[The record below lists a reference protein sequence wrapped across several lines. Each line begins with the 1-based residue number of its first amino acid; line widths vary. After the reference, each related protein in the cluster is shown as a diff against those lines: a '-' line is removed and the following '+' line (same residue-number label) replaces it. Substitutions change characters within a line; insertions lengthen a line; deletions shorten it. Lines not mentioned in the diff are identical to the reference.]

1 MNKILRKSSRGLKVA
16 VIGGGPGGSL
26 FAMYLLR
33 YAAETK
39 QSPEITIYQQ
49 RRFDEL
55 GPRGCK
61 GCAGILSLSLL
72 RNLRELELTVPEEII
87 QGEIEH
93 YTVHSPYGSIS
104 MSNPEKKMQIASIY
118 RGGGPQASS
127 YKTQISFDGWLLR
140 QAERLGVRI
149 EYETISRICLGE
161 ERTVQFTRSS
171 VNFDLIVLASGINGK
186 TVAFQEVDYTP
197 PKTRRIAQQE
207 LHLGA
212 AQVASSLGKSAHAF
226 LIPHSGLIFGT
237 LVPKGP
243 FVNVSVLRGD
253 EQEASVEEFLNYDIV
268 RNILPKNYKN
278 ACSCQPMALISP
290 ARHYFADGFV
300 AIGDAAVTRLYKDGI
315 GSALL
320 TARQA
325 AYTVAYHGISRKDF
339 AHYYRPICRAI
350 NSDNRWGKLLFAIN
364 ERTKNS
370 RVFILSQQHLIADE
384 QQDASRPQT
393 FTRAAWGMFTGSYSY
408 RSIARIFLQP
418 ISLVRLSLT
427 LLWEYFIVRFRRETF
442 HRKLHVGRK
451 KILIL
456 GSGFGGT
463 TVLRRLVPAL
473 KRNENAEITMV
484 SEENFFLFSPL
495 LHEIATGHI
504 ETRHV
509 AYPIRRLRWRKRFN
523 FMQGSVEGIDLK
535 RRRVTTSTGGLDFDY
550 LVIALGSVSNIP
562 ESVLLEKG
570 NLFTLKTLNDAI
582 LIRNHIISIFEQ
594 AVIEKNS
601 RKLRQLLTFMVA
613 GAGYTGVQMVTEL
626 RDFIF
631 KTLVK
636 LYTSIDPTYIRIIL
650 VEAESKLMPEMD
662 AHFGAYAFKYLQQTK
677 VETRFNSRVT
687 QVWKDKVQIN
697 HLEVV
702 PVSTIIWVAGV
713 VANPQVAALNIAKD
727 NLSRVLVNE
736 YLEVPGFPGVYA
748 VGDCAHF
755 KDIRSGKPVQP
766 RAHTGVRQAKV
777 AAINILADIHGRS
790 KKPYHH
796 SNPVQMVSLGSTKAI
811 FCFGKLRLYGLPA
824 RLVWLGAYALLVT
837 GIYNR
842 LRITTD
848 WLLTSVFGRDTN
860 FIKF

>member
-1 MNKILRKSSRGLKVA
+1 
-16 VIGGGPGGSL
+16 
-26 FAMYLLR
+26 
-33 YAAETK
+33 
-39 QSPEITIYQQ
+39 
-49 RRFDEL
+49 
-55 GPRGCK
+55 
-61 GCAGILSLSLL
+61 
-72 RNLRELELTVPEEII
+72 
-87 QGEIEH
+87 
-93 YTVHSPYGSIS
+93 
-104 MSNPEKKMQIASIY
+104 
-118 RGGGPQASS
+118 
-127 YKTQISFDGWLLR
+127 
-140 QAERLGVRI
+140 
-149 EYETISRICLGE
+149 
-161 ERTVQFTRSS
+161 
-171 VNFDLIVLASGINGK
+171 
-186 TVAFQEVDYTP
+186 
-197 PKTRRIAQQE
+197 
-207 LHLGA
+207 
-212 AQVASSLGKSAHAF
+212 
-226 LIPHSGLIFGT
+226 
-237 LVPKGP
+237 
-243 FVNVSVLRGD
+243 
-253 EQEASVEEFLNYDIV
+253 
-268 RNILPKNYKN
+268 
-278 ACSCQPMALISP
+278 
-290 ARHYFADGFV
+290 
-300 AIGDAAVTRLYKDGI
+300 
-315 GSALL
+315 
-320 TARQA
+320 
-325 AYTVAYHGISRKDF
+325 
-339 AHYYRPICRAI
+339 
-350 NSDNRWGKLLFAIN
+350 
-364 ERTKNS
+364 
-370 RVFILSQQHLIADE
+370 
-384 QQDASRPQT
+384 
-393 FTRAAWGMFTGSYSY
+393 
-408 RSIARIFLQP
+408 
-418 ISLVRLSLT
+418 
-427 LLWEYFIVRFRRETF
+427 
-442 HRKLHVGRK
+442 
-451 KILIL
+451 
-456 GSGFGGT
+456 
-463 TVLRRLVPAL
+463 
-473 KRNENAEITMV
+473 
-484 SEENFFLFSPL
+484 
-495 LHEIATGHI
+495 
-504 ETRHV
+504 
-509 AYPIRRLRWRKRFN
+509 
-523 FMQGSVEGIDLK
+523 MQGSVEGIDLK

-582 LIRNHIISIFEQ
+582 LIRNHVISIFEQ
-594 AVIEKNS
+594 AATEKNS

-727 NLSRVLVNE
+727 NLGRVLVNE

-755 KDIRSGKPVQP
+755 KDIRSGKPVQQ

-777 AAINILADIHGRS
+777 AAINILADIRGRS